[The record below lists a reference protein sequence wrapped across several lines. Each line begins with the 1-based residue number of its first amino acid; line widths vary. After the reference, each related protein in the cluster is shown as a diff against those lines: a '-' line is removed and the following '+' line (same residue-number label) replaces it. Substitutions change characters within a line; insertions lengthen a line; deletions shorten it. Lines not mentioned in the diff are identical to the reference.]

1 MSSSKGFLA
10 LGNQLFS
17 KEHIKDYKE
26 HHFFMAED
34 YGLCTYE
41 KHHKQKILL
50 FLSAMRSYAEELSAA
65 KYQVTYYDCNHP
77 LFKKNYETKLLE
89 FIKKNS
95 IKEMLSFEVEDKFL
109 EQRLHSFFLKH
120 KISYQTIKSPMF
132 VITRKDFEDYLQS
145 NKKPFMATF
154 YKLQRTKMNVL
165 IKDKNKPVGGKWS
178 FDEDNRKKLPKGM
191 TIPKV
196 QSFKI
201 SEHTKKLKPFI
212 EKNFT
217 SHPGTLEN
225 FNHPTTRKNAIKLYL
240 NFLKEKFALFGDY
253 EDSMTV
259 KSHTVFHSMLSPIIN
274 LGLITPATLIRE
286 TLDFAKANKIPLNSL
301 EGYVRQIIG
310 WREFMRGIYQNYEE
324 RLLNTN
330 FFNHQRKLSKSWYDG
345 TTGIVPLDHAIK
357 NCLQFG
363 YTHHIERLMVVCNLM
378 NLSGVHPVQVY
389 KWFMEMYVDS
399 SDWVMAPNVMGM
411 GLFSDG
417 GIFATKPY
425 ICGSSYILK
434 MSDYPKGEW
443 CEVMDGLYWKFI
455 EDHKDFFLKNYRLA
469 MMAKLL
475 EKMDSVR
482 KKRIFSKANIF
493 IQANTLK

>member
-196 QSFKI
+196 QSFKM

>member
-17 KEHIKDYKE
+17 KEHIKGYKE

-65 KYQVTYYDCNHP
+65 KYQVTYYDCNHS
-77 LFKKNYETKLLE
+77 LFKKSYETKLLE

-95 IKEMLSFEVEDKFL
+95 IKEMVSFEVEDKFL

-132 VITRKDFEDYLQS
+132 VTTRKDFEDYLQS

-178 FDEDNRKKLPKGM
+178 FDEDNRKKLPKGI
-191 TIPKV
+191 TIPEV
-196 QSFKI
+196 QSFKM

-225 FNHPTTRKNAIKLYL
+225 FNHPTTRKDAIKLYL
-240 NFLKEKFALFGDY
+240 NFLKEKFTLFGDY

-357 NCLQFG
+357 NCLQSG

-482 KKRIFSKANIF
+482 KKRIFSKANSF

>member
-95 IKEMLSFEVEDKFL
+95 IKEMFSFEVEDKFL

-132 VITRKDFEDYLQS
+132 VTTRKDFEDYLQS

-225 FNHPTTRKNAIKLYL
+225 FNHPTTRKDAIKLYL